1 MRKVQVL
8 CILSSLYEIAKLIVI
23 IFSNYTVHTVAL
35 PYSWYSASPLLI
47 LPLFFCLF
55 LFYKP
60 LVYKTYIFPY
70 ILTKIMALMSS
81 FFFIYHLT
89 ISKSPELM
97 QENFRFLQQFILFL
111 LLFFI
116 IDAILLVCFIL
127 VDRKLKGKVKT
138 E

>member
-1 MRKVQVL
+1 
-8 CILSSLYEIAKLIVI
+8 
-23 IFSNYTVHTVAL
+23 
-35 PYSWYSASPLLI
+35 
-47 LPLFFCLF
+47 
-55 LFYKP
+55 
-60 LVYKTYIFPY
+60 
-70 ILTKIMALMSS
+70 MSS